1 MPLRPDLGGFG
12 MFSPMCSPFILCLLD
27 FISRSSWPKRM
38 NADDDSGQNKSF
50 RSKFPSRFL
59 QDALLGFSRS
69 TARCR
74 THGIGRRCRRD
85 TELLVHSIQRISMH
99 SAPTQT
105 LLQNSKLHL
114 PSRDLPLATLP
125 RVY

>member
-1 MPLRPDLGGFG
+1 
-12 MFSPMCSPFILCLLD
+12 
-27 FISRSSWPKRM
+27 M
-38 NADDDSGQNKSF
+38 NADDDSGQDESV

-59 QDALLGFSRS
+59 QDTLLGFFDAGPSFQDPRD
-69 TARCR
+69 RPER
-74 THGIGRRCRRD
+74 IGGD
-85 TELLVHSIQRISMH
+85 MELLVSSMQRTSTH
-99 SAPTQT
+99 SAPSHT